1 MLVLV
6 SSIKGAEAAV
16 DALSIWLVDNDSSC
30 TSFVRSNFSC
40 AFINYCS
47 FISYSI
53 SFYGWESMIPM
64 GLYAATGYVRCSI
77 SKLCTPF
84 FETPMLNIPVVS
96 LYVLP
101 LYVQDPCSI

>member
-30 TSFVRSNFSC
+30 TSLVRYKFSC
-40 AFINYCS
+40 AFINYS

-64 GLYAATGYVRCSI
+64 GLYAATGYVRFSI
-77 SKLCTPF
+77 SKFCTPF
-84 FETPMLNIPVVS
+84 FETPMLKIPVFS
-96 LYVLP
+96 LYIQ
-101 LYVQDPCSI
+101 YSCGI